1 VVVDHDD
8 VVVAYASLS
17 MTAID
22 VSAASAPLAKNAPDP
37 IPALLVGRLGVD
49 KLHASQGLGTAL
61 VAHVLATVVELN
73 QQAACRAVVVT
84 AINERSRSWWEY
96 LGFSPMD
103 PDEPEDLD
111 LYLLTEDIEATLRV
125 ME

>member
-1 VVVDHDD
+1 MVVDHDN

-22 VSAASAPLAKNAPDP
+22 VSAASPPLAKNAPDP

-49 KLHASQGLGTAL
+49 RRHENRGLGTAL
-61 VAHVLATVVELN
+61 IAHVLATVLELN

-84 AINERSRSWWEY
+84 AINESSRRWWEY

-103 PDEPEDLD
+103 PDDPEALD
-111 LYLLTEDIEATLRV
+111 LYLLTADIEATLRGL
-125 ME
+125 E